1 MYKEPIQRRE
11 QSFSSH
17 REALQVLSWWLKV
30 GWNGAV
36 HQDGDMFKV
45 VIWLE

>member
-17 REALQVLSWWLKV
+17 REALQVVTMWINA
-30 GWNGAV
+30 GWHGCV
-36 HQDGDMFKV
+36 TQDGDKYKA
-45 VIWLE
+45 VIWLY